1 MKNKWM
7 NNLKSSLRA
16 LSKSYEQEESKKH
29 TSFDSLGRNISNSD
43 HYKGNLNISADK
55 SKILETEYY
64 PKMQPRKIRFLN
76 IMYLS
81 GFILWNIFVI
91 SFIMYRVNGND
102 LDDLE
107 REVNE
112 NSMLPDIVRKVEKER
127 IFKE

>member
-1 MKNKWM
+1 
-7 NNLKSSLRA
+7 
-16 LSKSYEQEESKKH
+16 
-29 TSFDSLGRNISNSD
+29 
-43 HYKGNLNISADK
+43 
-55 SKILETEYY
+55 
-64 PKMQPRKIRFLN
+64 MQPRKIRFLN

-112 NSMLPDIVRKVEKER
+112 RKEFIREVKS
-127 IFKE
+127 INKH